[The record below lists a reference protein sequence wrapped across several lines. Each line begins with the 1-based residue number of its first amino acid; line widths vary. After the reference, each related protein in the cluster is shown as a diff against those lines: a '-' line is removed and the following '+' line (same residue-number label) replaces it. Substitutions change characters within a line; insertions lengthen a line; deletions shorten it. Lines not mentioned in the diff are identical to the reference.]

1 MRSWDTVRRFA
12 RGRMLPGGAAGA
24 RCPAGAAPSVTRIWH
39 RGHLALA
46 VDRQWRLR
54 ALFDH
59 ALRLAEADRAAFLE
73 AECADDDALRT
84 RVARRL
90 GEHDHPRAGAAV
102 VPGASVPSSPSFQLP
117 SRR

>member
-59 ALRLAEADRAAFLE
+59 ALR
-73 AECADDDALRT
+73 T

-102 VPGASVPSSPSFQLP
+102 VPGASAPSSSSFQLP